1 MNFKNLKNLK
11 DKGLLIFWVVVIAV
25 IAGLLIY
32 TQIRSKNITP
42 VKPDTDL
49 LFYSTTC
56 PHCIKVDE
64 FLKANNADTK
74 IAYQKLEV
82 DFSQTNK
89 DLLVAKQTACGYT
102 AENNLGA
109 IPFLSTK
116 DGICFLGD
124 VDIINYFKTKLGL

>member
-1 MNFKNLKNLK
+1 MNFKNLK
-11 DKGLLIFWVVVIAV
+11 DKGLLIFGIVVMAV

-42 VKPDTDL
+42 VKPNTDL
-49 LFYSTTC
+49 LFYSTAC
-56 PHCIKVDE
+56 PHCVKVEE
-64 FLKANNADTK
+64 FLKANNADAK

-89 DLLVAKQTACGYT
+89 ELLLAKQTACGYT
-102 AENNLGA
+102 TENNLGA